1 MRTIIFFSKYMESW
15 FPYPDHVT
23 IFGNVTLSNVCCSG
37 HGILTY
43 SLLRVRI
50 YDVFLKSLYIWK
62 YCRKKSNF
70 TRTDVTL
77 VTPLCHTFYS
87 TTSFNASEFDSCAL
101 DVEIWSWVNYQQP
114 SQVTQPR
121 LEAHSIFVWR
131 LTYFQFKECPLV
143 PKQLVFPFFRLTKQP
158 LEVFYQKMFS
168 KILQNPQENTCARVS
183 F

>member
-101 DVEIWSWVNYQQP
+101 DVEIWSWVNYQQS

-131 LTYFQFKECPLV
+131 LTYFQFKQSVHWFQSNWCS
-143 PKQLVFPFFRLTKQP
+143 R
-158 LEVFYQKMFS
+158 
-168 KILQNPQENTCARVS
+168 S
-183 F
+183 FVWQSSH